1 MWPLNQ
7 IGSRPSVQT
16 TRRVPGWQ
24 SKGTTNKFR
33 EQSHLCAPEAGGIAV
48 LWRFLG
54 ILWFLLPCSPAALA
68 VDPSPLLER
77 RAVQFGPPVDLSSV
91 DVQRQ
96 TTPRRGS
103 DVATKTNVVSFR
115 IDAEQCAIY
124 PTPPGYDYLMAGDLL
139 AEGEPGYPLLPA
151 KTYRVEL
158 PQDAE
163 VLGLEVTEGQ
173 FHEVVAELNLL
184 PARQEDGPDWTKEVQ
199 DPEVYR
205 RTKPVPGR
213 LVSYDRGADNQR
225 QYVFARLFPVQYFPA
240 KKKAM
245 VLTQA
250 TIHLYYGVK
259 EPSAVSTPGLKA
271 RDPTRTGAGGLK
283 TEAQC
288 VVICPASLRSE
299 AERLS
304 QFHASAEAIPSAVVT
319 TEEIRTAYAP
329 ADDPPFEGYP
339 DRRLHGERVIHRYD
353 YDLAKRIVACL
364 RDQPAHPNL
373 VYVAL
378 LGDALLVPP
387 SFYYHSALEQALQ
400 KHSPKGSGTHAQWIP
415 TDFFYAS
422 PDYDFVQNYAIG
434 RISVNDTAEARHVV
448 EKIVRWHREAD
459 WSWFRNVHIFGWAF
473 PKAEADGLWSG
484 MNVTRYL
491 QEDDRMEKV
500 YLEAALTTRDLGF
513 LWGVTHASVSAL
525 AGGSSVLS
533 ADDLMRFPPHSRV
546 PIVVSISCSSGTFD
560 LDLMDVPG
568 PAAIDTPWATIS
580 FGSRYAHSFGEA
592 VLKSPGAGIAYFGSS
607 RLAGG
612 TASYYLSGT
621 NRVVIRERNIAQ
633 LFYGL
638 LQSYDHGTDTL
649 GRLYSDA
656 LFGFVSKND
665 LAGNPRNVATVF
677 KSVLLGD
684 PALRIPQHP

>member
-7 IGSRPSVQT
+7 TGSKPSVQIS
-16 TRRVPGWQ
+16 RRVPGWQ

-33 EQSHLCAPEAGGIAV
+33 EQSHHCALAAGGFAV
-48 LWRFLG
+48 LCRLLG

-77 RAVQFGPPVDLSSV
+77 RAVQFGPPIDLSDV

-103 DVATKTNVVSFR
+103 AVATKTNVLSFR

-151 KTYRVEL
+151 KTYFVEL
-158 PQDAE
+158 PKEAE
-163 VLGLEVTEGQ
+163 VFGLEVTEGQ
-173 FHEVVAELNLL
+173 FREVTTELNLL
-184 PARQEDGPDWTKEVQ
+184 PARQEGGPNWTKEVQ

-205 RTKPVPGR
+205 RAKPVPGR

-225 QYVFARLFPVQYFPA
+225 QYVFARLFPVQYVPA
-240 KKKAM
+240 KKKAI

-250 TIHLYYGVK
+250 TIHLYYGLK
-259 EPSAVSTPGLKA
+259 DPGAGSTPGLGA
-271 RDPTRTGAGGLK
+271 QHPAQTGLGGLK

-288 VVICPASLRSE
+288 VVICPASLRLEGES
-299 AERLS
+299 LS
-304 QFHASAEAIPSAVVT
+304 QFHASAEGITSAVVT
-319 TEEIRTAYAP
+319 TEAIRAAYRA
-329 ADDPPFEGYP
+329 ASDPPFDGYQDP
-339 DRRLHGERVIHRYD
+339 RLQGERVIHRYD
-353 YDLAKRIVACL
+353 YDLAKRIVAYL
-364 RDQPAHPNL
+364 RDQPTHPNL
-373 VYVAL
+373 IYVAL

-387 SFYYHSALEQALQ
+387 SFYYHSALEQALN
-400 KHSPKGSGTHAQWIP
+400 KHLGKASRTHAQWIP

-422 PDYDFVQNYAIG
+422 PDYDLAPNYAIG
-434 RISVNDTAEARHVV
+434 RIPVNDAAEARQVV
-448 EKIVRWHREAD
+448 EKIVRWRRQAD
-459 WSWFRNVHIFGWAF
+459 WSWFRNVHIFGYAF

-484 MNVTRYL
+484 MNVTRSL
-491 QEDDRMEKV
+491 EADDRMEKV
-500 YLEAALTTRDLGF
+500 YIEAALATRDFGF
-513 LWGVTHASVSAL
+513 LWGTTHASVGGL
-525 AGGSSVLS
+525 AGHSSVVS
-533 ADDLMRFPPHSRV
+533 ADDLMRYPPHSRV
-546 PIVVSISCSSGTFD
+546 PVVVSISCSSGAFD
-560 LDLMDVPG
+560 LDLMDAPG
-568 PAAIDTPWATIS
+568 SGAT
-580 FGSRYAHSFGEA
+580 RSFGEA
-592 VLKSPGAGIAYFGSS
+592 VLKSPAAGIAYFGSS

-621 NRVVIRERNIAQ
+621 NRAVIRERTFAE

-649 GRLYSDA
+649 GKLYSDA

-665 LAGNPRNVATVF
+665 LAGNLYNELTIF
-677 KSVLLGD
+677 KLVLLGD
-684 PALRIPQHP
+684 PALKIPQHP